1 MKLLSDQPPGIYI
14 CWVTPTSKGFFINEV
29 VSPTLIR
36 CIYDGYSKELKQY
49 AFSEIDLKYA
59 SYTRITHVADI
70 DIDIDT
76 FDVSNYP
83 EWFI

>member
-1 MKLLSDQPPGIYI
+1 MKLLSDQPPGIYV
-14 CWVTPTSKGFFINEV
+14 CWVTLASTGFFINEV

-36 CIYDGYSKELKQY
+36 CIYDGYAKEPKQY
-49 AFSEIDLKYA
+49 AFFSEADLKYA
-59 SYTRITHVADI
+59 LYERIIHI
-70 DIDIDT
+70 PDIDIDT

>member
-1 MKLLSDQPPGIYI
+1 MKLLSSQPPGTYV
-14 CWVTPTSKGFFINEV
+14 CWVTFASTGFFINEV
-29 VSPTLIR
+29 VSPTSIR
-36 CIYDGYSKELKQY
+36 CIYDGYSKKLKQH
-49 AFSEIDLKYA
+49 AFSETDLKYA
-59 SYTRITHVADI
+59 SYARITHIA

>member
-1 MKLLSDQPPGIYI
+1 MKLLSDQPPGIYV
-14 CWVTPTSKGFFINEV
+14 CWVTLASTGFFINEV
-29 VSPTLIR
+29 VSPTLVR
-36 CIYDGYSKELKQY
+36 CIYDGYSKKFKQDV
-49 AFSEIDLKYA
+49 FSEIDLKYA
-59 SYTRITHVADI
+59 SYARIIHMA

>member
-1 MKLLSDQPPGIYI
+1 MKLLSDQPPGIYV
-14 CWVTPTSKGFFINEV
+14 CWVTLASTGFFINEV
-29 VSPTLIR
+29 VSPTLVR
-36 CIYDGYSKELKQY
+36 CIYDGYSKKFKQY
-49 AFSEIDLKYA
+49 VFSETDLKYA
-59 SYTRITHVADI
+59 SYARIIHMA

>member
-1 MKLLSDQPPGIYI
+1 MKLLSDQPPGIYV
-14 CWVTPTSKGFFINEV
+14 CWVTLASTGFFINEV
-29 VSPTLIR
+29 VSPTSIR
-36 CIYDGYSKELKQY
+36 CIYDGYSKEPKRY
-49 AFSEIDLKYA
+49 TFSELDLKHA
-59 SYTRITHVADI
+59 SYARITHIA

>member
-14 CWVTPTSKGFFINEV
+14 CWVTLASRGFFINEV

-36 CIYDGYSKELKQY
+36 CIYDGYSKEPKQC

-59 SYTRITHVADI
+59 LYERITHIA

>member
-1 MKLLSDQPPGIYI
+1 MKLLSDQPPGIYV
-14 CWVTPTSKGFFINEV
+14 CWVTLASRGFFINEV
-29 VSPTLIR
+29 ISPTLIW
-36 CIYDGYSKELKQY
+36 CIYDGYAKEPKQC
-49 AFSEIDLKYA
+49 AFFSEVDLKYA
-59 SYTRITHVADI
+59 LYERITHIA

>member
-14 CWVTPTSKGFFINEV
+14 CWVAPTSRGFFINEV
-29 VSPTLIR
+29 VSSTLIK
-36 CIYDGYSKELKQY
+36 CIYDGYINEPKQY
-49 AFSEIDLKYA
+49 TFSELDLKHA
-59 SYTRITHVADI
+59 SYERITHIADI
-70 DIDIDT
+70 NIDT